1 MPIALLPIAAMVAA
15 TIVQSILNDQSNK
28 ENQRFQ
34 EKANRD
40 NISAAERAN
49 EMNRK
54 WALEDYE
61 RQNKYNSPLQQMIRF
76 REAGLNPQMIYGSG
90 AQQTAS
96 VIRSTQPNV
105 PSVNP
110 PKDLPFQLPDL
121 GGAFGQMYDMQES
134 QARIENMKAQS
145 KLLDQRFDIGN
156 LDIANKAIKNEKD
169 KFSLGLAKEL
179 KDATVERAL
188 MQNRLL
194 VAEEANKYALNQ
206 NLNIMSE
213 LLHQKYRLGDAQI
226 EKVKAEI
233 QNIYAGTELKH
244 IDAEMRVP
252 MAIAGGLAKFG
263 LGKVIPSLMPALKK
277 GGKTSTSTTDYI
289 RSNRLLF
296 DKFKY

>member
-1 MPIALLPIAAMVAA
+1 MLPIAAMVAA